1 MSLTEQ
7 DLERIEER
15 IDRKLA
21 SHFEQMDERFDRLED
36 SILLL
41 SLYLPGQTPTKESHV
56 PQRVRKILRREEA
69 VL

>member
-21 SHFEQMDERFDRLED
+21 SHFEQMDERFDGWR
-36 SILLL
+36 
-41 SLYLPGQTPTKESHV
+41 TPSSCSACTCRARPRPRS
-56 PQRVRKILRREEA
+56 PM
-69 VL
+69 